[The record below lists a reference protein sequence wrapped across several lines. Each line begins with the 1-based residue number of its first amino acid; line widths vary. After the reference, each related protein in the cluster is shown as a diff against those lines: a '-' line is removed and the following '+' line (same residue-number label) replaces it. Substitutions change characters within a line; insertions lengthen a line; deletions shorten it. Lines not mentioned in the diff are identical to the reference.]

1 MPTIGG
7 IFSSPVRKYRKR
19 YCTTPV
25 ISVSI
30 CGCVRFNTN
39 VKVLCQSDLIF
50 LNPQMDL
57 VYIWYDYRCWS
68 KILLSTSVQT
78 RPRQWFWWIFSC
90 FGAEKTSSC
99 TIGRKEFVVIL
110 AANELWL
117 VAFSS
122 DSGQFTDSIIY
133 VIKVYVSKFWRYLIS
148 KCLHGF
154 TLYFALL

>member
-1 MPTIGG
+1 MKMPTIGG

-68 KILLSTSVQT
+68 KILLSTSRAPVFKPDRANDFDGYFHVLAQKKQALA
-78 RPRQWFWWIFSC
+78 PS
-90 FGAEKTSSC
+90 GAKNLS
-99 TIGRKEFVVIL
+99 
-110 AANELWL
+110 
-117 VAFSS
+117 
-122 DSGQFTDSIIY
+122 
-133 VIKVYVSKFWRYLIS
+133 
-148 KCLHGF
+148 
-154 TLYFALL
+154 